1 MEVSFGGYALPVVL
15 TVLLSFVYRVVT
27 VSDRWKAPIAIV
39 CGVALGMVGLAYQGL
54 PWTVVNIVDFVL
66 YGFMTGAGAVGI
78 YEMTRSVTR
87 PRS

>member
-15 TVLLSFVYRVVT
+15 TVILSFVYRVIT
-27 VSDRWKAPIAIV
+27 VGDRWKAPIAV
-39 CGVALGMVGLAYQGL
+39 LCGIALGLVGLAYNEL

>member
-15 TVLLSFVYRVVT
+15 TVLLSFVYRVIT
-27 VSDRWKAPIAIV
+27 VNDRWKAPLAIV
-39 CGVALGMVGLAYQGL
+39 CGIALGLVGLAYQGL

-78 YEMTRSVTR
+78 YELQRAATR

>member
-27 VSDRWKAPIAIV
+27 VGDRWKAPIAIA
-39 CGVALGMVGLAYQGL
+39 CGIALGMVGLAYKGL
-54 PWTVVNIVDFVL
+54 PWSVVNIVDHVL